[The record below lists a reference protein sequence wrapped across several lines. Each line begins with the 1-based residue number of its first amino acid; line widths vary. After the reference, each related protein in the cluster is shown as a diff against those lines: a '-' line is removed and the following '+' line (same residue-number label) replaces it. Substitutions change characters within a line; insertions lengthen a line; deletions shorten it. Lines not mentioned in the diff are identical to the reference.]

1 VSSVLLPSNKYGTI
15 KMLKHRVW
23 NSVSNI
29 LFSDVKGG
37 GQNDYRDTK
46 IRLTLTLMKRIGWIK
61 PKHVS
66 HFEMTLWQD
75 ATIAIE
81 DGMWCGT
88 KREAIQYYFWTF
100 VASESRRMAT
110 RLGTADADKRIGR
123 RAS

>member
-1 VSSVLLPSNKYGTI
+1 
-15 KMLKHRVW
+15 MLKHRVW
-23 NSVSNI
+23 DNVSNI

-88 KREAIQYYFWTF
+88 KREAIQYYFWSF
-100 VASESRRMAT
+100 VSSEAQRVAT
-110 RLGTADADKRIGR
+110 NLGTADAADKSSTNRPKYRQRLGIKW
-123 RAS
+123 